1 MISGFS
7 VISMQSS
14 YREYAGLEHAAWH
27 LTGDV
32 RPVFANRKDT
42 TARRDEIEMG

>member
-1 MISGFS
+1 MISRSS
-7 VISMQSS
+7 VISMHSS
-14 YREYAGLEHAAWH
+14 YREYAGLELAAWH

-32 RPVFANRKDT
+32 RPVFAIRKGG